1 MSQRGTRKNYKN
13 GKNGN
18 KNGYANSNS
27 CGCSQTNGFTSQC
40 NQYKELANQ
49 KCQQAECAMNK
60 ANKYA
65 QEAQAAENR
74 AEA

>member
-40 NQYKELANQ
+40 NQYK
-49 KCQQAECAMNK
+49 
-60 ANKYA
+60 
-65 QEAQAAENR
+65 
-74 AEA
+74 